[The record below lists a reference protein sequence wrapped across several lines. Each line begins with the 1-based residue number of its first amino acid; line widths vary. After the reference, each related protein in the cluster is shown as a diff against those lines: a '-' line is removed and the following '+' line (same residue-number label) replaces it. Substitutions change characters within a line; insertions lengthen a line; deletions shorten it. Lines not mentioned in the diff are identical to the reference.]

1 MVPTGIIPV
10 LLLVLVLF
18 HVPVALAWG
27 PQGHALIADIASEHL
42 SPDARQE
49 VDRLLAVEQY
59 SYLDRIASWADAV
72 SHKNRRA
79 TAPWHY
85 VDIPL
90 KADHYDAR
98 RDCGHDNCIVARLQQ
113 YARILADPKT
123 SDHKRLEALKF
134 VVHFVGDAQQPLH
147 AASNHDAG
155 GNGVKLV
162 YFGRHTN
169 LHRLWDSTILDRA
182 LHLHVG
188 HNYTI
193 NYRITHKVAQR
204 LSADIPAVTR
214 KNWTHAVES
223 TTLQQAIIN
232 WINQAHA
239 IAQKTA
245 YGALPDKPRHNWSKT
260 YQNRAWPVIRLQIQR
275 GGIRLAATLNT
286 LLDPQT
292 RDRFLADSP

>member
-1 MVPTGIIPV
+1 MAPTKIIPS
-10 LLLVLVLF
+10 LLLILALF
-18 HVPVALAWG
+18 HASAALAWG
-27 PQGHALIADIASEHL
+27 PQGHALIADIASDNL
-42 SPDARQE
+42 SHQARQE
-49 VDRLLAVEQY
+49 IDRLLAVGHY
-59 SYLDRIASWADAV
+59 KYLDRIASWADAV

-90 KADHYDAR
+90 QADHYNAR
-98 RDCGHDNCIVARLQQ
+98 RDCDHDNCIVARLQQ
-113 YARILADPKT
+113 YARILADPQA

-155 GNGVKLV
+155 GNAVKLI

-169 LHRLWDSTILDRA
+169 LHRIWDSTILDRA

-193 NYRITHKVAQR
+193 NYRTTNNVAKR
-204 LSADIPAVTR
+204 LNADIPEATR
-214 KNWTHAVES
+214 ENLAHAVEN
-223 TTLQQAIIN
+223 TTLQKAVID
-232 WINQAHA
+232 WVNQAHV

-245 YGALPDKPRHNWSKT
+245 YGALPDKPRHSWSKT
-260 YQNRAWPVIRLQIQR
+260 YQRRAWPAIRLQIQR

-286 LLDPQT
+286 LLNPQT